1 MQTFVTRDEITS
13 WRKQLARDQK
23 KLGFVPTMGALHD
36 GHLSLVKKASEEN
49 DVVLVSIFVNP
60 KQFNQ
65 QADLQAYPRMLDA
78 DIALLHALP
87 NVVIFAPNEA
97 EMYPTGLAFEPMQ
110 LGEIGTVLEGAKRP
124 GHFDGV
130 VHVVHH
136 LFALIAPDRAYFG
149 EKDFQQLAV
158 IRKLNEHYRFGIDII
173 ACPTKRDP
181 DGLAMSS
188 RNLRLS
194 ANERNNALSIFK
206 ALTLIKENAGKLPID
221 AVRNQAVQIIEEA
234 GLIIDYL
241 EIVDPRSLKIC
252 QSWQQIQ
259 LCCVAAFC
267 GEVRLIDNMLCES
280 AKLP

>member
-1 MQTFVTRDEITS
+1 MQTFVTRDEIS
-13 WRKQLARDQK
+13 NWRKQLAQDQK
-23 KLGFVPTMGALHD
+23 KLGFVPTMGALHE

-49 DVVLVSIFVNP
+49 DAVLVSIFVNP

-78 DIALLHALP
+78 DIALLDALP
-87 NVVIFAPNEA
+87 NVVIFAPNES
-97 EMYPTGLAFEPMQ
+97 EMYPKGLAFEPMQ
-110 LGEIGTVLEGAKRP
+110 LGEIGAVLEGAKRP

-158 IRKLNEHYRFGIDII
+158 IRKLNDHYQFGIEII

-194 ANERNNALSIFK
+194 AEERNNALSIFK
-206 ALTLIKENAGKLPID
+206 ALNFIKENAGKEPIE
-221 AVRNQAVQIIEEA
+221 ATRNRAIQIIEEA
-234 GLIIDYL
+234 GLMIDYL

-280 AKLP
+280 VKLP

>member
-1 MQTFVTRDEITS
+1 MQTFVTRDEITN

-49 DVVLVSIFVNP
+49 DAVLVSIFVNP

-78 DIALLHALP
+78 DIALLRALP

-158 IRKLNEHYRFGIDII
+158 IRKLNEHYQFGIEII

-221 AVRNQAVQIIEEA
+221 AVRNQAIQIIEEA
-234 GLIIDYL
+234 GLMIDYL

-280 AKLP
+280 VKLP

>member
-1 MQTFVTRDEITS
+1 MQTFVTRDEITN

-78 DIALLHALP
+78 DIALLRALP

-158 IRKLNEHYRFGIDII
+158 IRKLNEHYQFGIEII

-221 AVRNQAVQIIEEA
+221 ALRNQAIQIIEEA
-234 GLIIDYL
+234 GLMIDYL

-280 AKLP
+280 VKLP

>member
-97 EMYPTGLAFEPMQ
+97 EMYPPGLAFEPMQ

-241 EIVDPRSLKIC
+241 EIIDPRSLKIC

>member
-1 MQTFVTRDEITS
+1 MQTFVTRDEIS
-13 WRKQLARDQK
+13 HWRKQLSQDQK
-23 KLGFVPTMGALHD
+23 SLGFVPTMGALHA
-36 GHLSLVKKASEEN
+36 GHLSLVKKASKEN
-49 DVVLVSIFVNP
+49 DIVLVSIFVNP

-65 QADLQAYPRMLDA
+65 QADLQSYPRMLEA
-78 DIALLHALP
+78 DVALLSALS

-97 EMYPTGLAFEPMQ
+97 EMYPSGLAFEPMQ

-158 IRKLNEHYRFGIDII
+158 IRKLNAHYQFGIEIV

-194 ANERNNALSIFK
+194 AQERNKALSIFK
-206 ALTLIKENAGKLPID
+206 ALTFIKENAGKEPIETMRHR
-221 AVRNQAVQIIEEA
+221 AILIIEEA
-234 GLIIDYL
+234 GLLLDYF
-241 EIVDPRSLKIC
+241 EIVNPHTLKTC
-252 QSWQQIQ
+252 ADWQAEQ

-280 AKLP
+280 VKLP

>member
-1 MQTFVTRDEITS
+1 MQTFVTRDEITN

-49 DVVLVSIFVNP
+49 DAVLVSIFVNP

-78 DIALLHALP
+78 DIALLRALP

-158 IRKLNEHYRFGIDII
+158 IRKLNEHYQFGIEII

-221 AVRNQAVQIIEEA
+221 ALRNQAIQIIEEA
-234 GLIIDYL
+234 GLMIDYL

-280 AKLP
+280 VKLP

>member
-1 MQTFVTRDEITS
+1 MQTFVTRDEIS
-13 WRKQLARDQK
+13 NWRKQLAQDQK
-23 KLGFVPTMGALHD
+23 KLGFVPTMGALHE

-49 DVVLVSIFVNP
+49 DAVLVSIFVNP

-78 DIALLHALP
+78 DIALLDALP
-87 NVVIFAPNEA
+87 NVVIFAPNES

-110 LGEIGTVLEGAKRP
+110 LGEIGAVLEGAKRP

-158 IRKLNEHYRFGIDII
+158 IRKLNDHYHFGIEII

-194 ANERNNALSIFK
+194 AEERNNALSIFK
-206 ALTLIKENAGKLPID
+206 ALTYIKENAGIEPIESMRSR
-221 AVRNQAVQIIEEA
+221 AIQIIEEA
-234 GLIIDYL
+234 GLQLDYL
-241 EIVDPRSLKIC
+241 EIVDPGSLKIC

-280 AKLP
+280 VKLP

>member
-1 MQTFVTRDEITS
+1 MQTFVTRDEFTN

-49 DVVLVSIFVNP
+49 DAVLVSIFVNP

-78 DIALLHALP
+78 DIALLRALP

-158 IRKLNEHYRFGIDII
+158 IRKLNEHYQFGIEII

-221 AVRNQAVQIIEEA
+221 AVRNQAIQIIEEA
-234 GLIIDYL
+234 GLMIDYL

-280 AKLP
+280 VKLP

>member
-1 MQTFVTRDEITS
+1 
-13 WRKQLARDQK
+13 
-23 KLGFVPTMGALHD
+23 
-36 GHLSLVKKASEEN
+36 
-49 DVVLVSIFVNP
+49 VLVSIFVNP

-78 DIALLHALP
+78 DIALLRALP

-158 IRKLNEHYRFGIDII
+158 IRKLNEHYQFGIEII

-221 AVRNQAVQIIEEA
+221 AVRNQAIQIIEEA
-234 GLIIDYL
+234 GLMIDYL

-280 AKLP
+280 VKLP

>member
-1 MQTFVTRDEITS
+1 MQTFVTRDEITN

-49 DVVLVSIFVNP
+49 DAVLVSIFVNP

-78 DIALLHALP
+78 DIALLRALP

-97 EMYPTGLAFEPMQ
+97 EMYHTGFAFEPMQ

-158 IRKLNEHYRFGIDII
+158 IRKLNEHYQFGIEII

-221 AVRNQAVQIIEEA
+221 AVRNQAIQIIEEA
-234 GLIIDYL
+234 GLMIDYL

-280 AKLP
+280 VKLP

>member
-1 MQTFVTRDEITS
+1 MQTFVTRDEIS
-13 WRKQLARDQK
+13 HWRKQLAQDQK
-23 KLGFVPTMGALHD
+23 KLGFVPTMGALHE
-36 GHLSLVKKASEEN
+36 GHLSLVQKASEEN

-65 QADLQAYPRMLDA
+65 QADLQSYPRMLEA
-78 DIALLHALP
+78 DIELLKVFE
-87 NVVIFAPNEA
+87 NVFVFAPNET
-97 EMYPTGLAFEPMQ
+97 EMFPQDLAFEPMQ
-110 LGEIGTVLEGAKRP
+110 LGEIGSVLEGAKRP

-136 LFALIAPDRAYFG
+136 LFALIAPKNAYFG

-158 IRKLNEHYRFGIDII
+158 IRKLNEHYQFGINIV

-194 ANERNNALSIFK
+194 AKERHQALSIFE
-206 ALTLIKENAGKLPID
+206 ALSFVQQNVGILSIDSTRKQAVSKIENAGL
-221 AVRNQAVQIIEEA
+221 V
-234 GLIIDYL
+234 IDYL
-241 EIVDPRSLKIC
+241 EIVDPNNLKSC
-252 QSWQQIQ
+252 TDWQAKQ

-280 AKLP
+280 VKLP

>member
-1 MQTFVTRDEITS
+1 MQTFVTRDEIS
-13 WRKQLARDQK
+13 HWRKQLSQDQK
-23 KLGFVPTMGALHD
+23 SLGFVPTMGALHA
-36 GHLSLVKKASEEN
+36 GHLSLVKKASKEN
-49 DVVLVSIFVNP
+49 DIVLVSIFVNP

-65 QADLQAYPRMLDA
+65 QADLQSYPRMLEA
-78 DIALLHALP
+78 DIALLSALS

-97 EMYPTGLAFEPMQ
+97 EMYPSGLAFEPMQ

-158 IRKLNEHYRFGIDII
+158 IRKLNTHYQFGIEIV

-194 ANERNNALSIFK
+194 AQERNKALSIFK
-206 ALTLIKENAGKLPID
+206 ALTFIKENAGKEPIETMRHR
-221 AVRNQAVQIIEEA
+221 AILIIEEA
-234 GLIIDYL
+234 GLLLDYF
-241 EIVDPRSLKIC
+241 EIVNPHTLKTC
-252 QSWQQIQ
+252 ADWQAEQ
-259 LCCVAAFC
+259 LCCAAAFC

-280 AKLP
+280 VKLP

>member
-1 MQTFVTRDEITS
+1 MQTFVTRDEIS
-13 WRKQLARDQK
+13 NWRKQLAQDQK
-23 KLGFVPTMGALHD
+23 KLGFVPTMGALHE

-49 DVVLVSIFVNP
+49 DAVLVSIFVNP

-78 DIALLHALP
+78 DIALLDALP
-87 NVVIFAPNEA
+87 NVVIFAPNES

-110 LGEIGTVLEGAKRP
+110 LGEIGAVLEGAKRP

-158 IRKLNEHYRFGIDII
+158 IRKLNDHYQFGIEII

-194 ANERNNALSIFK
+194 AEERNSALSIFK
-206 ALTLIKENAGKLPID
+206 ALTFIKENAEKEPIETT
-221 AVRNQAVQIIEEA
+221 RNRAIQIIEEA
-234 GLIIDYL
+234 GLIVDYL
-241 EIVDPRSLKIC
+241 EIVDPASLKRC
-252 QSWQQIQ
+252 ESWQQIQ

-280 AKLP
+280 VKLP